1 MARRNDHSREQL
13 KEMALVASES
23 IINQEGIDAL
33 STRKVAREI
42 GYSAGTLYQ
51 VFKNF
56 DDLVL
61 QLNSR
66 TLGRLQL
73 QMTQRQRYD
82 AKNRLKQYGYCY
94 LNFAYHQ
101 AELWHLLFEHRAAN
115 PEQRPAELLNNIDAL
130 FNLLR
135 VALTELQP
143 TCSENDLSVTA
154 NSLWSGIHGIAVL
167 MLKGKLF
174 DGDLQSA
181 EQSVNCLMN
190 NFIQGWTSQG
200 ERHA

>member
-101 AELWHLLFEHRAAN
+101 AELWHLLFEHRAVN
-115 PEQRPAELLNNIDAL
+115 SEQRPKQLLNNIVAL
-130 FNLLR
+130 FTL
-135 VALTELQP
+135 VKHALSELKP
-143 TCSENDLSVTA
+143 ASSDIEITITA
-154 NSLWSGIHGIAVL
+154 NSLWSGIHGITVL

-174 DGDLQSA
+174 DGDLQAA
-181 EQSVNCLMN
+181 ENAVDCLMN
-190 NFIQGWTSQG
+190 NFIQGWTTQG
-200 ERHA
+200 EQHA